1 MVLAIKDHGWY
12 PMLEINM
19 PHSKVSDMLNHAT
32 YYGTRRNRAAGEES
46 IEDEAVDADVDGGG
60 ISR

>member
-1 MVLAIKDHGWY
+1 
-12 PMLEINM
+12 MLEINM

-32 YYGTRRNRAAGEES
+32 YYGTRKNRAAGEES
-46 IEDEAVDADVDGGG
+46 IEDEAEDADVDGGG